1 MSVAMTAPTFDSL
14 RRAFEVLQG
23 PQGRVIDSLAGG
35 RQPSPYELDADPSV
49 VEDAVEALVHLGIV
63 YRPDVIVATEGS
75 IALTDKGLRVAELS
89 RELALGDPDL
99 MWASQPTRQ

>member
-23 PQGRVIDSLAGG
+23 PQGRVIESLAEG
-35 RQPSPYELDADPSV
+35 RQPSPYELDAEPSV
-49 VEDAVEALVHLGIV
+49 VEDAVEALVRLGIV
-63 YRPDVIVATEGS
+63 YRPDVIVATAGT

-89 RELALGDPDL
+89 RELAIGAPDL
-99 MWASQPTRQ
+99 MSATQPTHQ